1 MFTLHLLPLTPPL
14 PPSPHSYVD
23 TDSQIIIK
31 SYGRSLEERR
41 ESVSGL
47 VLPGEAPHAV
57 HAVVWYISLLA
68 LGMISFILGVLLSLI
83 PAR

>member
-1 MFTLHLLPLTPPL
+1 M
-14 PPSPHSYVD
+14 
-23 TDSQIIIK
+23 
-31 SYGRSLEERR
+31 
-41 ESVSGL
+41 SGL